1 MLYVV
6 LPPSHNIRHSRCGH
20 EVLRRS
26 EKVGCIEN
34 EEEREGGGGGGRDKN
49 VLERKKYSL

>member
-34 EEEREGGGGGGRDKN
+34 EEERERGRDRN
-49 VLERKKYSL
+49 VLGREKYAL